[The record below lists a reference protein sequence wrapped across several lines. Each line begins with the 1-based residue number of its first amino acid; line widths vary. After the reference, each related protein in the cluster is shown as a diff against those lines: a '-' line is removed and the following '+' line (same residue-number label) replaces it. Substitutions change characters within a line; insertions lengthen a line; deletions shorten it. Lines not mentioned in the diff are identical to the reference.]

1 MEKGGKNMTNVS
13 SRARTVEQPR
23 GGYINPKIME
33 RVQFEDGI
41 TLNPES
47 VAPVTMGMIVDY
59 LTRIRPADHPI
70 YAVLFSPLH
79 LVTERRD
86 CVNFQPFHI
95 YKYKSTGNRKGM
107 LQT

>member
-1 MEKGGKNMTNVS
+1 MSS

-79 LVTERRD
+79 LVTE
-86 CVNFQPFHI
+86 
-95 YKYKSTGNRKGM
+95 SKG
-107 LQT
+107 LCKLSAFSYL